1 MAEIKFSKEEKQVII
16 PQIQLYF
23 REELRQE
30 IGSFDAEFLLD
41 FFAEE
46 IGPFFYNR
54 ALYEAVNHLN
64 ANIEQITDG
73 LYQLEKTTPFIRD

>member
-1 MAEIKFSKEEKQVII
+1 MAEIKFSKEEKQAIV

-41 FFAEE
+41 FFAEK

-54 ALYEAVNHLN
+54 ALYEAINHITT
-64 ANIEQITDG
+64 NIDSLTDG
-73 LYQLEKTTPFIRD
+73 LYQLEKKTPFLRE